1 MERQWTIGEFEGHE
15 VGNMM
20 NKRVEQEQRP
30 EMAEAEMVAER
41 EVDIGC
47 HTVGH
52 RMVHG
57 GW

>member
-1 MERQWTIGEFEGHE
+1 VERQWTIGEFEGHE
-15 VGNMM
+15 VEKMR
-20 NKRVEQEQRP
+20 NKRVEQEQRL
-30 EMAEAEMVAER
+30 EMVVAER

-47 HTVGH
+47 RVGH

>member
-1 MERQWTIGEFEGHE
+1 VERQWTIGEFEGHE
-15 VGNMM
+15 VEKMR
-20 NKRVEQEQRP
+20 NKRVEKEKRP
-30 EMAEAEMVAER
+30 EMEEAEVVAER

-47 HTVGH
+47 RVGH

>member
-1 MERQWTIGEFEGHE
+1 
-15 VGNMM
+15 M

-30 EMAEAEMVAER
+30 ERVEVAER

-47 HTVGH
+47 TVGH

>member
-1 MERQWTIGEFEGHE
+1 
-15 VGNMM
+15 MM

-30 EMAEAEMVAER
+30 EMVEAAAVVAER

-47 HTVGH
+47 TVVH
-52 RMVHG
+52 RMVHD

>member
-20 NKRVEQEQRP
+20 NKRVGQEQRP

-47 HTVGH
+47 TVGH
-52 RMVHG
+52 MMVHG